1 MYFKELPNVQ
11 YPSPLSDRASDREY
25 VTIKNIFRRAKL
37 RDDLISE
44 LTAFDEYEIKDGQR
58 PDIVAD
64 DYYGNPELDWL
75 VLICNNIVNIKDQWP
90 LSDKEL
96 YEFASEKYGNEINDI
111 AFYEST
117 EVRDDMNRLVYPA
130 GIVVDSDFEII
141 DPDDSSTII
150 RPLRSVTNYEYE
162 IRKNEE
168 KRSITLLKEE
178 YVTQALIDLREEL
191 SYDKS
196 SQYVNRNTIKAD
208 NIRLK
213 SYD

>member
-44 LTAFDEYEIKDGQR
+44 LTAFDNYEIRDGQR
-58 PDIVAD
+58 PDVVAN
-64 DYYGNPELDWL
+64 DYYENPELDWL
-75 VLICNNIVNIKDQWP
+75 VLICNNITNVRDQWP
-90 LSDKEL
+90 LSDQEL
-96 YEFASEKYGNEINDI
+96 YNFAVEKYGNDINNI

-117 EVRDDMNRLVYPA
+117 EVRDDMNRLIYPG
-130 GIVVDSDFEII
+130 GIVVDSDFEIV
-141 DPDDSSTII
+141 DPDDATTIL
-150 RPLRSVTNYEYE
+150 RPVRSVTNYEYE
-162 IRKNEE
+162 VRKNEE
-168 KRSITLLKEE
+168 KRSITLLKGEF
-178 YVTQALIDLREEL
+178 VTQALIDLREEL
-191 SYDKS
+191 SYDRS
-196 SQYVNRNTIKAD
+196 SQYVDQKTIRSD